1 MKTAGGNYM
10 CEQAIAT
17 DDAYLDICEKY
28 ANLNL
33 KVVVSTWEGYKGH
46 THMML
51 TCIQLHMCMNRL
63 FLLMMDIR
71 EKCKRGRQCVV
82 LKFNEAHT
90 NSPSVYWS

>member
-17 DDAYLDICEKY
+17 DDAYLDICEK
-28 ANLNL
+28 
-33 KVVVSTWEGYKGH
+33 
-46 THMML
+46 
-51 TCIQLHMCMNRL
+51 
-63 FLLMMDIR
+63 
-71 EKCKRGRQCVV
+71 CKRGGQCVV